1 MNMERDSL
9 LNNRYR
15 IVSILGQGGM
25 GSIYRAID
33 ENLGV
38 EVAVKENLFTT
49 EEYARQFRREAVI
62 LANLRHPN
70 LPRVTDHFVI
80 EGQGQYLV
88 MDYIEGEDL
97 RERLDREGVLSD
109 EDVVII
115 GVAICDALGY
125 LHSRDPQVVHRDIK
139 PGNVKISPTGHITL
153 VDFGLAK
160 VVQGSQT
167 TTTGARAMT
176 PGYSPPEQY
185 GTARTD
191 QRTDI
196 YSLGATLYVALTG
209 LLPED
214 SLARAMEQAKLTP
227 VRKCNPEV
235 SRRLAGVIE
244 KCMEIRPENRYQNT
258 EEVEKALLRSKNITG
273 RRSTEELTLT
283 PPPAMSPDKKLE
295 LSAESTPVSQHKD
308 IDPLSPTPPSTSYV
322 GSSLF
327 TASTSLS
334 ENDYP
339 VSSEPP
345 KRRGLGCWLIVVLVG
360 VLIGSLFWSYF
371 YRPKFWDQSV
381 VWISQYLPPA
391 VAPQIFESPFPTA
404 SLPVVMLNPSTPSP
418 SLSPSSTV
426 TGTFEPTS
434 TPIVII
440 PSTVMPTEESTS
452 TPFPTETHVPSPTPL
467 GGGAGQIA
475 FASKRSGL
483 PQIWLMNADGSGQHE
498 ITNLPDGACQPA
510 WSPDGERLVIISP
523 CSGNQEVNPSASLF
537 IINADGS
544 GLMPLPTLPGG
555 DFDPSWSM
563 DGKQIAFTSLRD
575 YNRAQVYVINL
586 ENNEVVTLSDNKVN
600 DSQPAWSPDGDQIAF
615 VTTRKGPYQIWLM
628 NADGSEQTLFTRSSS
643 LRNTHPDWSLDSQVI
658 LYTQSEEL
666 GSFPSLTVA
675 RITDETFSESQVGS
689 EVVPRREGVYSPDG
703 FWIAFE
709 SWPDGF
715 NHDLFIMTTNGLQLQ
730 RLTIDS
736 AYDFDP
742 AWRPAIQP

>member
-1 MNMERDSL
+1 MSLERGSL

-15 IVSILGQGGM
+15 IVLILGQGGM

-109 EDVVII
+109 EDVIII
-115 GVAICDALGY
+115 GVAICEALGY
-125 LHSRDPQVVHRDIK
+125 LHSRNPQVVHRDIK

-160 VVQGSQT
+160 VIHGSQT

-209 LLPED
+209 MLPED
-214 SLARAMEQAKLTP
+214 SLARAMDQAKLTP
-227 VRKCNPEV
+227 VRKCNPGV
-235 SRRLAGVIE
+235 SRRLAGVVE
-244 KCMEIRPENRYQNT
+244 KCMEIRTEDRYQNN
-258 EEVEKALLRSKNITG
+258 EELERALLRSRSITG
-273 RRSTEELTLT
+273 RRSTEERTLT
-283 PPPAMSPDKKLE
+283 PPPAVSPETKLE
-295 LSAESTPVSQHKD
+295 LSAESTPVSQRKD
-308 IDPLSPTPPSTSYV
+308 IDPLSPTPSPIPFG
-322 GSSLF
+322 GSSLLS
-327 TASTSLS
+327 ASVSLS

-339 VSSEPP
+339 LASELP
-345 KRRGLGCWLIVVLVG
+345 KRRGLGCWLIIVLAG
-360 VLIGSLFWSYF
+360 VLMGGLFWSYF
-371 YRPKFWDQSV
+371 YLPTFWDQSAA
-381 VWISQYLPPA
+381 WISQYLPPA
-391 VAPQIFESPFPTA
+391 AAPLVLESPPATA
-404 SLPVVMLNPSTPSP
+404 SLPIVMLNTSTPSP
-418 SLSPSSTV
+418 SPTV
-426 TGTFEPTS
+426 TGTL
-434 TPIVII
+434 
-440 PSTVMPTEESTS
+440 ESTS
-452 TPFPTETHVPSPTPL
+452 TRMVIVTSTVIPTEEPTDTPSPTETQVPSPTPL

-475 FASKRSGL
+475 FASKRTRL
-483 PQIWLMNADGSGQHE
+483 PQIWLMNADGSGQRQ
-498 ITNLPDGACQPA
+498 ITDLPDGACQPA

-523 CSGNQEVNPSASLF
+523 CSGNQEVYLSASLF

-555 DFDPSWSM
+555 DFDPSWSP
-563 DGKQIAFTSLRD
+563 DGQQITFTSLRD
-575 YNRAQVYVINL
+575 YNRAQVYTINL
-586 ENNEVVTLSDNKVN
+586 ENNEVVSLSANKVN
-600 DSQPAWSPDGDQIAF
+600 DSQPAWSLEGDQIAF

-628 NADGSEQTLFTRSSS
+628 DRDGSDQTLFTRSGS
-643 LRNTHPDWSLDSQVI
+643 LKNTHPDWSPDGQVI

-730 RLTIDS
+730 RLTTDS

-742 AWRPAIQP
+742 VWRPIIQP

>member
-1 MNMERDSL
+1 MNMEHDSL

-115 GVAICDALGY
+115 GVAICEALGY
-125 LHSRDPQVVHRDIK
+125 LHSRNPQVVHRDIK
-139 PGNVKISPTGHITL
+139 PGNVKISPAGHITL

-191 QRTDI
+191 HRTDI

-209 LLPED
+209 ILPED
-214 SLARAMEQAKLTP
+214 SLARAMDQAKLTP
-227 VRKCNPEV
+227 VRKCNPGA
-235 SRRLAGVIE
+235 SRRLAGVVE

-258 EEVEKALLRSKNITG
+258 EELERALLRSKSITG

-283 PPPAMSPDKKLE
+283 PPPAGPSDKKLE
-295 LSAESTPVSQHKD
+295 LSAESTPVSRHKD
-308 IDPLSPTPPSTSYV
+308 IDPLSPTPSTNTFV

-327 TASTSLS
+327 SASATLS

-339 VSSEPP
+339 LATEPP
-345 KRRGLGCWLIVVLVG
+345 KRRGVGCWLIVVLVG
-360 VLIGSLFWSYF
+360 VLIGGLFWSYF
-371 YRPKFWDQSV
+371 YRPTFWDQSAA
-381 VWISQYLPPA
+381 WISQYLPPA
-391 VAPQIFESPFPTA
+391 IDPLVFDSPPTTAP
-404 SLPVVMLNPSTPSP
+404 LPVVILNTSTPSP
-418 SLSPSSTV
+418 SPSPTKMS
-426 TGTFEPTS
+426 TFEPTS
-434 TPIVII
+434 THTVIKS
-440 PSTVMPTEESTS
+440 STTIPTEDLTD
-452 TPFPTETHVPSPTPL
+452 TPTPTETPIPSPTPL

-475 FASKRSGL
+475 FASKRTGL
-483 PQIWLMNADGSGQHE
+483 PQIWLMNADGSGQRQV
-498 ITNLPDGACQPA
+498 TDLPDGACQPV

-523 CSGNQEVNPSASLF
+523 CSGNQEVYPSASLF

-555 DFDPSWSM
+555 DFDPGWSP
-563 DGKQIAFTSLRD
+563 DGQQIAFTSLRD
-575 YNRAQVYVINL
+575 YNRAQVYAIDL
-586 ENNEVVTLSDNKVN
+586 ENDEVVSLSANKAN
-600 DSQPAWSPDGDQIAF
+600 DSQPAWSPEGDQIAF

-628 NADGSEQTLFTRSSS
+628 DRDGSDQTLFTRSSS
-643 LRNTHPDWSLDSQVI
+643 LKNTHPDWYSDGQVI

-666 GSFPSLTVA
+666 GGFPSLTVA

-689 EVVPRREGVYSPDG
+689 EIVPRREGVYSPDG

-715 NHDLFIMTTNGLQLQ
+715 NHDIFIMTTNGLQVQ
-730 RLTIDS
+730 QLTTDS

-742 AWRPAIQP
+742 SWRPIMQP